1 MLNFLDWSSL
11 SQFVICSWLTSPP
24 THKFKTGLLSLFK
37 REEGKDGNDDMY
49 MNTFTYLT
57 MPCVDVFKSNN
68 GTN

>member
-1 MLNFLDWSSL
+1 M
-11 SQFVICSWLTSPP
+11 
-24 THKFKTGLLSLFK
+24 FK